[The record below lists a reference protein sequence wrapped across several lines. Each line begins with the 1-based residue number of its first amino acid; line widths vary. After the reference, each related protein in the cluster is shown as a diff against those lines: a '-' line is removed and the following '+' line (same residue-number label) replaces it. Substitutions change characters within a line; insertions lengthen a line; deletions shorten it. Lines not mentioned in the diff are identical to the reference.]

1 MKYLI
6 VLLSLC
12 LLIVGCSVNN
22 FNVQNHAIRVKSS
35 FEKSNPEEY
44 YSILSKLELLSQLEK
59 DVLHKQY
66 VTTNDFSE
74 NVLGVKTMLDTDEK
88 VIALTLDACGGEYGS
103 GYDEALIDFLIAE
116 NIKATIFVNARW
128 IDTNMEQFLQLA
140 SNPLFSIE
148 NHGTEHKP
156 LAIRPHFAWGIQST
170 TSQEEVVNEIMGNQV
185 KITELTGYTPSYF
198 RSGTAYYDEAS
209 VKIANDLRL
218 EVVNFSV
225 NGDAGA
231 TFSQERVK
239 QSLLQSTNGS
249 IVILHMNQP
258 YSNTAA
264 GVKEAIPILISQG
277 YEFVHLYDYELK

>member
-1 MKYLI
+1 MKYLN
-6 VLLSLC
+6 VLLLFC
-12 LLIVGCSVNN
+12 ILIVGCSVNN
-22 FNVQNHAIRVKSS
+22 FNVRNHANHIKSS
-35 FEKSNPEEY
+35 FEKSNPEDY
-44 YSILSKLELLSQLEK
+44 YNVPSKLELLSQLEK
-59 DVLHKQY
+59 DALHKQY
-66 VTTNDFSE
+66 NTTNNFSE
-74 NVLGVKTMLDTDEK
+74 NVLGVKTMLHTDEK

-103 GYDEALIDFLIAE
+103 GYDETLIDFLIAE

-128 IDTNMEQFLQLA
+128 IDANMEEFLQLA
-140 SNPLFSIE
+140 SNPLFTIE

-156 LAIRPHFAWGIQST
+156 LSIRSNYAWGIQST

-185 KITELTGYTPSYF
+185 KITKLTGYTPRYF

-209 VKIANDLRL
+209 VKIANDLNL
-218 EVVNFSV
+218 EVVNFSI

-239 QSLLQSTNGS
+239 QSLLHSTNGS

-258 YSNTAA
+258 NSNTAA

-277 YEFVHLYDYELK
+277 YEFVHLSDYELK